1 MRSST
6 RCSARRRAGTSART
20 SPTRIATI
28 RARLAGLLGVAV
40 SRVSVKGKTNER
52 MDDVGAGLGIAV
64 HCVALLEE
72 TP

>member
-1 MRSST
+1 M
-6 RCSARRRAGTSART
+6 
-20 SPTRIATI
+20 
-28 RARLAGLLGVAV
+28 
-40 SRVSVKGKTNER
+40 KGKTNER